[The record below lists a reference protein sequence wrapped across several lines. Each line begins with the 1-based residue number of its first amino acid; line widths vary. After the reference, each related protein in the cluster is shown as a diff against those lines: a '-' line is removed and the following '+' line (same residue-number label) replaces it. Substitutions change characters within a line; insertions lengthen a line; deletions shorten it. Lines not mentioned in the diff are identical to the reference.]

1 MPSTLYVG
9 NLPYSVDGDVLNKMF
24 TAFGTVLSAKVI
36 TDSLSGR
43 SKGFGFVDM
52 ANAEDAQKA
61 IKELDATET
70 DGRKIVV
77 NLAKPKE
84 DRPRSSGGREGGF
97 SPRREGGSSP
107 RREGGF
113 SPRRE
118 GGRDGCF
125 SSRRG

>member
-24 TAFGTVLSAKVI
+24 TAFGTVESAKVI

-61 IKELDATET
+61 IKDLDGTET

-84 DRPRSSGGREGGF
+84 DK
-97 SPRREGGSSP
+97 PRREGGFRREGGYAPRREGGYAP

-113 SPRRE
+113 S
-118 GGRDGCF
+118 
-125 SSRRG
+125 SRRD